1 MPVGA
6 GGSPVLGRGRAH
18 PLPAG
23 ERRAPRLRPP
33 VPRNGPGEEAR
44 EKLQSSSPRRGPF
57 PSPAPLPRRAGKRP
71 PAPAG
76 PPRWAGLGW
85 AALGGQ
91 RSLPPSLPPHRG
103 APAAA
108 GTPGLPASHPR
119 RLPDPAGRGLTCLF
133 YDYFFVRE
141 EPGGLTQPYKAESL
155 ITES

>member
-76 PPRWAGLGW
+76 PPRWAGLGCAGR
-85 AALGGQ
+85 AA
-91 RSLPPSLPPHRG
+91 LPPSLPPSRRTG
-103 APAAA
+103 EPRL
-108 GTPGLPASHPR
+108 LPAPPGYR
-119 RLPDPAGRGLTCLF
+119 PATLAACQTLPDEDLLA
-133 YDYFFVRE
+133 FFMTIFSSAKNRAV
-141 EPGGLTQPYKAESL
+141 
-155 ITES
+155 